1 MQKGLKMKMPNYLI
15 ILLTSLA
22 LQGCSPDSDAK
33 TKLFEEQRSAL
44 DKAKTV
50 ENTIQQQAQEM
61 QKTVEKQTE

>member
-1 MQKGLKMKMPNYLI
+1 MKMPNYLV

-22 LQGCSPDSDAK
+22 LQGCSPDNSSK

-50 ENTIQQQAQEM
+50 DSTIQQQAQEM
-61 QKTVEKQTE
+61 QKNVEKQTE